1 MSVRS
6 DESYGE
12 MVQSTERLQHE
23 HEALSLHP
31 ERHTKSQAWQDAPVM
46 NARAEEMGTGGV

>member
-1 MSVRS
+1 MIPMA
-6 DESYGE
+6 GE

-23 HEALSLHP
+23 HEVLSLHP
-31 ERHTKSQAWQDAPVM
+31 EHHTKSQAWQDAPVM